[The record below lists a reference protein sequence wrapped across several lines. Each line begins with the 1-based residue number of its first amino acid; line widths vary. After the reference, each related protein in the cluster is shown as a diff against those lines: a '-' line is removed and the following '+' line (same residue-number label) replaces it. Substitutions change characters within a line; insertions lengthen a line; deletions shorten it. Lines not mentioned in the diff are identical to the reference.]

1 MEETR
6 EALVQKL
13 LDRYPKEGNYE
24 TAIPG
29 AWVHR
34 SERNKIPEPH
44 IYKPMMI
51 FILSGTKLIKFGST
65 EKVFSPLD
73 YFLTILTAPVVS
85 GIVGVTSEEPYLA
98 LSIDLEAE
106 VITSLAYEMGLKPQT
121 NESVKA
127 ASSVPMSAEIQ
138 DALGRLCKVMNNAE
152 EARILGP
159 ILKREIFYRVLTGP
173 LGSSVIR
180 FNNLGTSDY
189 QIARAVDWI
198 NINYKEPLL
207 VDELAKKVFM
217 GRSTFHRKFK
227 EVMTVSPLRFQKEL
241 RLQEAHR
248 LMLLKNLS
256 VTQASYEVGFEDPK
270 FFTREYKSY
279 FGLSPRENI
288 RKIRAEE
295 GVN

>member
-279 FGLSPRENI
+279 FGLSPR
-288 RKIRAEE
+288 
-295 GVN
+295 

>member
-65 EKVFSPLD
+65 EKVFSSLD

-98 LSIDLEAE
+98 LSIDL
-106 VITSLAYEMGLKPQT
+106 SYH
-121 NESVKA
+121 
-127 ASSVPMSAEIQ
+127 
-138 DALGRLCKVMNNAE
+138 
-152 EARILGP
+152 
-159 ILKREIFYRVLTGP
+159 LTC
-173 LGSSVIR
+173 L
-180 FNNLGTSDY
+180 
-189 QIARAVDWI
+189 
-198 NINYKEPLL
+198 
-207 VDELAKKVFM
+207 
-217 GRSTFHRKFK
+217 
-227 EVMTVSPLRFQKEL
+227 
-241 RLQEAHR
+241 
-248 LMLLKNLS
+248 
-256 VTQASYEVGFEDPK
+256 
-270 FFTREYKSY
+270 
-279 FGLSPRENI
+279 
-288 RKIRAEE
+288 
-295 GVN
+295 

>member
-85 GIVGVTSEEPYLA
+85 GIVGVISEEPYLA

-127 ASSVPMSAEIQ
+127 AS
-138 DALGRLCKVMNNAE
+138 L
-152 EARILGP
+152 
-159 ILKREIFYRVLTGP
+159 
-173 LGSSVIR
+173 
-180 FNNLGTSDY
+180 
-189 QIARAVDWI
+189 
-198 NINYKEPLL
+198 
-207 VDELAKKVFM
+207 
-217 GRSTFHRKFK
+217 
-227 EVMTVSPLRFQKEL
+227 
-241 RLQEAHR
+241 
-248 LMLLKNLS
+248 
-256 VTQASYEVGFEDPK
+256 
-270 FFTREYKSY
+270 
-279 FGLSPRENI
+279 
-288 RKIRAEE
+288 
-295 GVN
+295 

>member
-65 EKVFSPLD
+65 EKVFSSLD

-127 ASSVPMSAEIQ
+127 ASSVPMSA
-138 DALGRLCKVMNNAE
+138 LGRLCKVMNNAE

-173 LGSSVIR
+173 LGSSVNR
-180 FNNLGTSDY
+180 FNSFGTSDY

>member
-6 EALVQKL
+6 EALVKKL

-29 AWVHR
+29 VWVHR

-106 VITSLAYEMGLKPQT
+106 VITSLAYEMGLKPQST
-121 NESVKA
+121 ETVKA
-127 ASSVPMSAEIQ
+127 ASSVPMTVEMQ

-173 LGSSVIR
+173 LGPSVIR
-180 FNNLGTSDY
+180 FNSLGTSDY

-198 NINYKEPLL
+198 KINYKEPLL
-207 VDELAKKVFM
+207 VDDLAKKVFM

-270 FFTREYKSY
+270 FFTREYKGY

-295 GVN
+295 GIN

>member
-127 ASSVPMSAEIQ
+127 ASSVPMSAEMQ

-180 FNNLGTSDY
+180 FNSLGTSDY

-227 EVMTVSPLRFQKEL
+227 EPLHKRWVM
-241 RLQEAHR
+241 
-248 LMLLKNLS
+248 
-256 VTQASYEVGFEDPK
+256 
-270 FFTREYKSY
+270 
-279 FGLSPRENI
+279 
-288 RKIRAEE
+288 
-295 GVN
+295 